1 MPAEVIWK
9 FAASLVDSGLVD
21 SSGAMSEQ
29 LKFSNPMNALDD
41 DAGGVQTTA
50 ASSKIDNP
58 LGVPLSSS
66 ADHQQ
71 QMDEYFEGQDKS
83 EEIDEVVPAL
93 ILYYLFEDATCKSSQ
108 PPAMHTR
115 ERISTPTIVCAGFSR
130 FGKKGIPMK
139 VIATV
144 INLGI
149 NVLILVSTVAFCVST
164 MKNHSDDC
172 HKNPE
177 SCEDYKV
184 LWQAIELF
192 CVSVFTLDVLVRG
205 IAGYKGGKW
214 EEVKG
219 DAMNWVDLFAILPF
233 YVQLVFPS
241 DYDLRF
247 LRVIRLARILKL
259 MEASGYGNVG
269 ATIWEI
275 IVASSTALMVPIFFM
290 NLALIVCSALLYFA
304 EQTVSMTCTTADGV
318 FPDWDTAISTPGNE
332 GCTSDY
338 GCQCA
343 GEVIYI
349 TRSGEE
355 WSSEIF
361 ASIPHCFW
369 WCIVTFTTVG
379 YGDISPR
386 TAAGQWI
393 NVATMILG
401 IFFVAMPIAIIGD
414 AFTTAWGKVE
424 ALRREKK
431 SKDAAVEDATESL
444 VNTEVK
450 HIGPGIGTTEHDIKR
465 HMGRAKSYLRVLKKY
480 DTEVN
485 DDVRQSTV
493 VAVELLEEAESI
505 FAAAVQLFKA
515 RGLAASSAGDRMV
528 QGVE

>member
-1 MPAEVIWK
+1 MA
-9 FAASLVDSGLVD
+9 
-21 SSGAMSEQ
+21 EQ

-41 DAGGVQTTA
+41 NADGIQATS

-58 LGVPLSSS
+58 LVVPLSPSV
-66 ADHQQ
+66 DHQQ
-71 QMDEYFEGQDKS
+71 QMDEYFEEQDKS
-83 EEIDEVVPAL
+83 EEMDEVVPAL

-108 PPAMHTR
+108 PPAVHTSA
-115 ERISTPTIVCAGFSR
+115 RISSPTIGRAGFSR

-149 NVLILVSTVAFCVST
+149 NVLILVSTVSFCVST
-164 MKNHSDDC
+164 MADHSDDC
-172 HKNPE
+172 NKNPE
-177 SCEDYKV
+177 SCEDYRV
-184 LWQAIELF
+184 LWEFIEYF

-214 EEVKG
+214 EEVTA
-219 DAMNWVDLFAILPF
+219 DAMNWIDLFAILPF

-304 EQTVSMTCTTADGV
+304 EQTVSTTCITVDGV
-318 FPDWDTAISTPGNE
+318 FPDWDTASSTPGNE
-332 GCTSDY
+332 GCMSDY

-343 GEVIYI
+343 GELIYI
-349 TRSGEE
+349 TRSGEQ

-393 NVATMILG
+393 NVGTMILG

-414 AFTTAWGKVE
+414 AFTHAWGKVE
-424 ALRREKK
+424 SLRREKK
-431 SKDAAVEDATESL
+431 LKDAAVEDATESL

-450 HIGPGIGTTEHDIKR
+450 HIGAGIGTTEHDIKR
-465 HMGRAKSYLRVLKKY
+465 HLNRAKSYLRVLQKY
-480 DTEVN
+480 DTSVN
-485 DDVRQSTV
+485 DNGRQPTV

-515 RGLAASSAGDRMV
+515 RGLAASSTGDRKV